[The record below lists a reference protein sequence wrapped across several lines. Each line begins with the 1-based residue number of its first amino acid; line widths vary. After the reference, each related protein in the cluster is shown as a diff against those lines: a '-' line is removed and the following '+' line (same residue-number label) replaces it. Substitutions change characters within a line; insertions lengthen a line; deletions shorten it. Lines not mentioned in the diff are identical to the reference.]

1 MPTNNDQ
8 RNPYTVPDSDLT
20 DRAGAFV
27 EWDDTTIRHAIAIV
41 SRILMCAWATC
52 LAFTTAHMVIYWFM
66 RERIDLVLVDLPYL
80 ILFGA
85 LLIPVAILLPS
96 RILVRICS
104 RKIGVSGFLNEWDKN
119 FKDTLGRPFTAALTW
134 VGVVAVLTM
143 AWQGVKVFGLG
154 LGPSNV
160 TWFLA
165 MVIALSLAFV
175 ISLPICRIACLGI
188 EKRLDKMEE
197 ATQLHSEL

>member
-1 MPTNNDQ
+1 MPTNSDQ

-27 EWDDTTIRHAIAIV
+27 EWDDTTTRHAIAIV

-66 RERIDLVLVDLPYL
+66 RERIDLVFVDLPYL

-104 RKIGVSGFLNEWDKN
+104 RNIGVSGFLNKWDKN
-119 FKDTLGRPFTAALTW
+119 FKDILGRPLTASMTW
-134 VGVVAVLTM
+134 VGVVAALTIV
-143 AWQGVKVFGLG
+143 WQGVRLIW
-154 LGPSNV
+154 LDIGPSSIE
-160 TWFLA
+160 WFLA
-165 MVIALSLAFV
+165 LVVAVSLSFV

-188 EKRLDKMEE
+188 EKRLGKLEE